1 MPLFSISCKVL
12 KKHVINRR
20 RQLIK
25 RFGRLVSVANRVAS
39 HYEGISTIDVTNA
52 SDTAAAAAIEVI
64 DKEWLLGQAR
74 IRCCKGGGGGG
85 KGGDGGGSNA
95 VTAVCAG
102 MLAAVCDYEAVV
114 GIMTLKASLLF
125 S

>member
-12 KKHVINRR
+12 KKHGVNRR

-39 HYEGISTIDVTNA
+39 HYEGISTIDVTGNA

-74 IRCCKGGGGGG
+74 IRCCKGGGGG
-85 KGGDGGGSNA
+85 KGVDGGGSNA